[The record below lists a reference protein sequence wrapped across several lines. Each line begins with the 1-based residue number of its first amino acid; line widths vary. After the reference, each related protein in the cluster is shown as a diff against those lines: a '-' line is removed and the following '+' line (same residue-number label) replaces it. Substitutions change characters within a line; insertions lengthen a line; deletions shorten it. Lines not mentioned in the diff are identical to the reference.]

1 MVRTHG
7 RTDKRWRMLALERAA
22 RRAYGRKPDDTM
34 CLLTIVVITSIIL
47 ASNREVDP

>member
-1 MVRTHG
+1 MVGTHG

-22 RRAYGRKPDDTM
+22 RGAYGRRLGGSM

-47 ASNREVDP
+47 VSNREVDP